1 MDKNINAYS
10 TGQVAKITGIHP
22 NTVRLYE
29 EWGLIHK
36 PERKANGYRVF
47 NDIHIMQ
54 IELLKKA
61 LQITVMQAG
70 LRTLMIEA
78 VKLSALYR
86 FDEAIAMVNRYI
98 LIAQQEIAR
107 AKEAAGICELLY
119 RRQPEAGGVRY
130 KRAQA
135 AKEAGVTIDT
145 LRNWEMNGL
154 LTAKRMQN
162 GYRVYDA
169 NDINRLKVIRSLRC
183 ANYSLSAILRMLKK
197 YEAGMDSG
205 DVLDVLNTPDDSED
219 IVSVCDRL
227 TASLD
232 KAIQNAREVIA
243 DITKISR
250 AEK

>member
-1 MDKNINAYS
+1 MKKDINAYS
-10 TGQVAKITGIHP
+10 TGQVAKMTGIHP
-22 NTVRLYE
+22 NTVRMYE

-54 IELLKKA
+54 IKLLKKA

-70 LRTLMIEA
+70 LRSMMIEA
-78 VKLSALYR
+78 VKLSALYK
-86 FDEAIAMVNRYI
+86 FDEAIDTVNRYI
-98 LIAQQEIAR
+98 LIAQQEKAR

-119 RRQPEAGGVRY
+119 RRQPETGGVRH

-135 AKEAGVTIDT
+135 AKAAGVTIDT

-162 GYRVYDA
+162 GYRVYDE

-197 YEAGMDSG
+197 YDAGMDSG

-227 TASLD
+227 TDSLD
-232 KAIQNAREVIA
+232 NAIQNAYEVIA
-243 DITKISR
+243 DITKINR